1 MSSKLM
7 PFRAMILPSGDFL
20 MELLEPKGWREL
32 WKRAQ
37 AEKDTKKLLEIIDE
51 MNRLLTEWE
60 KKGRSGEGS
69 TGSDSTRSSFRR

>member
-1 MSSKLM
+1 
-7 PFRAMILPSGDFL
+7 
-20 MELLEPKGWREL
+20 MELLEPEGWREL